1 MENSKEDEL
10 FMETLSH
17 VEEHQKSL
25 NEVYRATVG
34 LVNDIKNRSRKYM
47 EQVSD
52 VEEGLFEDDGSL
64 DQQVQENI
72 DKLTKNIEQFNGEIN
87 EYCKRFNK
95 EIRAMVKKLKNA
107 IDLYKEG
114 KGSLSKLLEA
124 RKVLLYLDVSIR
136 KFKNKINSLQLM
148 NNALF
153 SFSQE
158 MKHIQEDYK
167 GNLISVSTEMTEAIE
182 SCNELIQEIES
193 NA

>member
-1 MENSKEDEL
+1 
-10 FMETLSH
+10 
-17 VEEHQKSL
+17 
-25 NEVYRATVG
+25 
-34 LVNDIKNRSRKYM
+34 M

-52 VEEGLFEDDGSL
+52 IEEGLFEDNENL
-64 DQQVQENI
+64 DQQVEENI
-72 DKLTKNIEQFNGEIN
+72 DNLSRDIHQFNEVILDHCN
-87 EYCKRFNK
+87 RFGK
-95 EIRAMVKKLKNA
+95 EIRAMVKKLKEA
-107 IDLYKEG
+107 IKLYKEG
-114 KGSLSKLLEA
+114 KGSLTKLLEA

-167 GNLISVSTEMTEAIE
+167 VNLLSVSTEMTEAIE
-182 SCNELIQEIES
+182 CCNELILEIES

>member
-10 FMETLSH
+10 FAETLSH
-17 VEEHQKSL
+17 VEVHQKSL

-34 LVNDIKNRSRKYM
+34 LVNDIKNRSRRYM

-87 EYCKRFNK
+87 DYCKRFNK
-95 EIRAMVKKLKNA
+95 EIRAMVEKLRNA

-167 GNLISVSTEMTEAIE
+167 GNLVSVSTEMTEAIE

>member
-1 MENSKEDEL
+1 MNTSKEHEL
-10 FMETLSH
+10 FTKALSQ
-17 VEEHQKSL
+17 VEVHQKSL
-25 NEVYRATVG
+25 NEVYRSTVG

-47 EQVSD
+47 EQISD
-52 VEEGLFEDDGSL
+52 IEEGLFEDDVNL

-72 DKLTKNIEQFNGEIN
+72 RKLTENIEQFNGEIN
-87 EYCKRFNK
+87 DYCMRFNK
-95 EIRAMVKKLKNA
+95 EIHAMIEKLKDA
-107 IDLYKEG
+107 ISLYKEG
-114 KGSLSKLLEA
+114 KGSLTKLLEA

-153 SFSQE
+153 SFSQD

-167 GNLISVSTEMTEAIE
+167 CNLTSVSTEMTEAVE
-182 SCNELIQEIES
+182 KCDELIQEIES